1 MAAAV
6 TEYGGYPAALID
18 VIVREAER
26 IGLPPLLLLALGL
39 GESSLDPEAVG
50 DNGQSFGVFQIH
62 VPVHGGPPG
71 RWTGIPGTKAAM
83 ELMAPRWRNAWAT
96 SGGSDK
102 WGRDASLFLW
112 LFWPVAQG
120 AIQASLMRCREVMA
134 NARPVWAAYQAA
146 HAQPEPEP
154 EPAPEPHVCPALSP
168 EWLLRVGLA
177 EQLGAAQRVLLL
189 GVIPA
194 PDALGSVRTAAL
206 EVARL
211 VDAAGSG
218 PHD

>member
-1 MAAAV
+1 MPAD
-6 TEYGGYPAALID
+6 YDGYPAALID

-26 IGLPPLLLLALGL
+26 IGLPPLLLIALGM
-39 GESSLDPEAVG
+39 GESSLDPEAMG
-50 DNGQSFGVFQIH
+50 DGGQSFGVFQIH

-83 ELMAPRWRNAWAT
+83 ELMAPRWRNAWAQ
-96 SGGSDK
+96 SGGGDK

-120 AIQASLMRCREVMA
+120 SIQASLMRCREVMA
-134 NARPVWAAYQAA
+134 DARPVWAAYLAA

-154 EPAPEPHVCPALSP
+154 EPTPEPHTCADLSP

-177 EQLGAAQRVLLL
+177 EVLSDAVRGLLQPAIGAGAALGAAR
-189 GVIPA
+189 G
-194 PDALGSVRTAAL
+194 TAL